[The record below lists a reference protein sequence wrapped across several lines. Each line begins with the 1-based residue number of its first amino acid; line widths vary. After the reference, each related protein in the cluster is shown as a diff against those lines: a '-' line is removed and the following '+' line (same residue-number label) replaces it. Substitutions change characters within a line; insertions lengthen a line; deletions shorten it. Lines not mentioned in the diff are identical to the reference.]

1 MTTWNICHLSGKN
14 DSTRSEQRVKGQSSE
29 LNTNKNKM
37 KVLQK
42 DVQPAGCV
50 VDGLSMEAH
59 TQEGLV
65 REKWVL
71 KLRLYR

>member
-1 MTTWNICHLSGKN
+1 
-14 DSTRSEQRVKGQSSE
+14 
-29 LNTNKNKM
+29 M

-42 DVQPAGCV
+42 DVQPAGYV
-50 VDGLSMEAH
+50 VDGLSTEGH

-71 KLRLYR
+71 KLRLSK